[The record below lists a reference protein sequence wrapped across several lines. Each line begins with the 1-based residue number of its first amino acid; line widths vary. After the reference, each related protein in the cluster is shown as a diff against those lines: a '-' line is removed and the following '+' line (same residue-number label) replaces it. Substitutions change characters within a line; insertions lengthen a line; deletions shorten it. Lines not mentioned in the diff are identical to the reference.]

1 LMNVHRVPQNP
12 YLSLENHAMPSSSD
26 TVESEVHS
34 PSHRKALAWLAR
46 GPKRLFIGGEWV
58 NAKSGKT
65 FSTINPATEEILV
78 EVAEADSAD
87 IDAAV
92 VAARRAFEAPSWA
105 GISPHS
111 IARMLHKIAEAI
123 EDNAEE
129 LAVLETL
136 DMGAPLAFT
145 KGRIAACVELFRYYA
160 GWPTKIMGTTNPSDG
175 SRFIY
180 MLREPMGVCA
190 LINAWN
196 VPLVMAATKI
206 SMALSCGNTA
216 IVKPAEQSPLSTLR
230 LAELIQEAGVPPGVV
245 NVVPGFGSTAGA
257 AMSLHP
263 GIDKIAFTGST
274 GVGRQILQA
283 AASNMKKVT
292 LELGGKSPNIIF
304 PDADLDKAV
313 DAAVV
318 AFCRNSGQVCSA
330 GTRLLVHKSLQEE
343 ITQRVVKVA
352 SGYKVGSPFADDT
365 QLGPLISGK
374 QMERVLSYVDAGL
387 SDGANLA
394 LGGSRVGDVGYFVEP
409 TVFSGVSNKMRIAR
423 EEIFGPV
430 LSIISFEDES
440 DAVLKAN
447 DTEYGLAAAVWTR
460 DAGRAHRMARSLKS
474 GRVWINTY
482 AETDPAMSI
491 GGYKQSG
498 FGREMGAEAIEAYTQ
513 TKSVLMRLE

>member
-1 LMNVHRVPQNP
+1 M
-12 YLSLENHAMPSSSD
+12 SSSID
-26 TVESEVHS
+26 TVEPEIHS
-34 PSHRKALAWLAR
+34 PAHRKALEWLTD
-46 GPKRLFIGGEWV
+46 GPKHLFIGGEWLSSQ
-58 NAKSGKT
+58 SGRT
-65 FSTINPATEEILV
+65 FATINPATEEVLTD
-78 EVAEADSAD
+78 VAEADSAD

-92 VAARRAFEAPSWA
+92 IAARRAFEAPSWS
-105 GISPHS
+105 GISPHAR
-111 IARMLHKIAEAI
+111 ARMLYKIADAI
-123 EDNAEE
+123 DQNADE

-136 DMGAPLAFT
+136 DMGAPLAFS
-145 KGRIAACVELFRYYA
+145 KGRIAACAELFRYYA

-230 LAELIQEAGVPPGVV
+230 LAELIQEVGVPPGVV
-245 NVVPGFGSTAGA
+245 NVVPGFGQRAGA
-257 AMSLHP
+257 ALSLHP

-304 PDADLDKAV
+304 ADADLDKAV
-313 DAAVV
+313 EAAVV
-318 AFCRNSGQVCSA
+318 GFCRNSGQICSA
-330 GTRLLVHKSLQEE
+330 GTRLFVHESLQEE
-343 ITQRVVKVA
+343 ITQRVA
-352 SGYKVGSPFADDT
+352 TLAATYKVGSPFASDT
-365 QLGPLISGK
+365 QLGPLISEK
-374 QMERVLSYVDAGL
+374 QMERVLSYVDAGVR
-387 SDGANLA
+387 DGANLV
-394 LGGSRVGDVGYFVEP
+394 LGGARVGDIGYFVEP
-409 TVFSGVSNKMRIAR
+409 TVFGDVSNRMKIAQ

-430 LSIISFEDES
+430 LSIISFKDES
-440 DAVLKAN
+440 DAVLQAN
-447 DTEYGLAAAVWTR
+447 DTPYGLAAAVWTR
-460 DAGRAHRMARSLKS
+460 DVSRAHRLARSLKS

-498 FGREMGAEAIEAYTQ
+498 FGREMGAESIEAYTQ